1 MSTENRL
8 VAKLLEL
15 GRLARFE
22 GGGFSVVALFG
33 AWAATNGSVEP
44 WTLGALFLA
53 NLLFLMGG
61 CIHNDFADAKY
72 DRKMVKL
79 GTRPLVTG
87 TVSRPEA
94 MWALSVCFAGC
105 MGIAWTVAPS
115 LFVALVLAGAILFA
129 LLYNQFS
136 KRLFGSDLFFAL
148 SAGLLCVYGGLS
160 AVSANGSLQAPDV
173 ALWVVAG
180 IVVIDHFFFNAV
192 EGGLKDF
199 ETDGSVGAPT
209 MVRRL
214 FVLRDNEYHLGSGAK
229 ALFMSL
235 KVLSALLAFLPF
247 VLGRYPYWL
256 WQIALLGVV
265 VVLMLMFSWKLV
277 NVSPTQSNRIG
288 RFTRFQEMAC
298 RAIIP
303 LMLARVVGVGWI
315 VALILLPLL
324 WFFLFNGILH
334 KNPFS
339 NPKTD

>member
-1 MSTENRL
+1 M
-8 VAKLLEL
+8 
-15 GRLARFE
+15 
-22 GGGFSVVALFG
+22 
-33 AWAATNGSVEP
+33 
-44 WTLGALFLA
+44 
-53 NLLFLMGG
+53 
-61 CIHNDFADAKY
+61 
-72 DRKMVKL
+72 
-79 GTRPLVTG
+79 
-87 TVSRPEA
+87 
-94 MWALSVCFAGC
+94 
-105 MGIAWTVAPS
+105 
-115 LFVALVLAGAILFA
+115 
-129 LLYNQFS
+129 
-136 KRLFGSDLFFAL
+136 
-148 SAGLLCVYGGLS
+148 
-160 AVSANGSLQAPDV
+160 SANVALQAPYV

-265 VVLMLMFSWKLV
+265 VVLMLMVSWKLV
-277 NVSPTQSNRIG
+277 NVSPEQRDKIG
-288 RFTRFQEMAC
+288 RLTRFQEMAC

-303 LMLARVVGVGWI
+303 LMLASVVGVGWI
-315 VALILLPLL
+315 VALIVLPLL

-334 KNPFS
+334 KHPFS